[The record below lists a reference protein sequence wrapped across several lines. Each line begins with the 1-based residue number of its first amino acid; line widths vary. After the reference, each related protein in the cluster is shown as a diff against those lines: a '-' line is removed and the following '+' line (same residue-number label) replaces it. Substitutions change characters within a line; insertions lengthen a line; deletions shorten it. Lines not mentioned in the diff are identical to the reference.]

1 MAQRNPVPDHDAWAN
16 AIVRHP
22 VFAEIGEKTR
32 DGSNTTQDGSNAS
45 SNASN
50 ERRRQVFKTTD
61 AELASVWRGKTV
73 RGSSTSSRST
83 SSQSSK
89 RGTQRSSR
97 EDKAKRRLSSVI
109 FAKDIVLLRSHTDRT
124 VPTSSK
130 RAELHRQGFIL
141 NLFEIDTAWAETELI
156 ERIKDEYLEKLEYG
170 DVG

>member
-1 MAQRNPVPDHDAWAN
+1 MAQRNPDHDAWAN

-22 VFAEIGEKTR
+22 RFAEIVENTR
-32 DGSNTTQDGSNAS
+32 DGSNATQDGSNAT
-45 SNASN
+45 SNASS
-50 ERRRQVFKTTD
+50 ERRRQVFDTTD

-73 RGSSTSSRST
+73 RGSSTSS
-83 SSQSSK
+83 QSSK

-97 EDKAKRRLSSVI
+97 GGKAKRRSSSVI

-141 NLFEIDTAWAETELI
+141 NIF
-156 ERIKDEYLEKLEYG
+156 
-170 DVG
+170 

>member
-1 MAQRNPVPDHDAWAN
+1 MARRNPDHDAWAN

-22 VFAEIGEKTR
+22 GFAEIVEKTR
-32 DGSNTTQDGSNAS
+32 DGSHATQDGSNAS
-45 SNASN
+45 SNASS
-50 ERRRQVFKTTD
+50 ERRRQVFDTTD

-83 SSQSSK
+83 SSQSSS

-97 EDKAKRRLSSVI
+97 GDKAKRRSSSVV
-109 FAKDIVLLRSHTDRT
+109 FAKDVVLLRSHTDRT

-141 NLFEIDTAWAETELI
+141 NLFEIDTSWSETELI
-156 ERIKDEYLEKLEYG
+156 ERIKDEFLEKFDYDD